1 MHVHQQ
7 ARRSM
12 QQQAMPTL
20 DFEAHHA
27 RAATLRQ
34 GAADVH
40 RSCQGAQRRGGR
52 QALRR
57 CGRQQGVQGQGQSV
71 LVVVVMIAVT
81 AALAELLARVDGCY
95 LNKTDRQ
102 RRKNCCWVCLGR
114 RIVFGWLKMIH
125 CLSCSSNSNCTG
137 SQSGMGEPK
146 ELVVARLHQLMLP
159 GGGRASRRHIK

>member
-1 MHVHQQ
+1 VHQQ
-7 ARRSM
+7 VRRSM
-12 QQQAMPTL
+12 QQQAMATATL
-20 DFEAHHA
+20 NSEDHRA
-27 RAATLRQ
+27 RAAALRQ

-57 CGRQQGVQGQGQSV
+57 CGRQQGVQGQGQAV
-71 LVVVVMIAVT
+71 LVVVVIAVT

-102 RRKNCCWVCLGR
+102 RRKNCCLVCLGR
-114 RIVFGWLKMIH
+114 WMVFEWLKMIH

-137 SQSGMGEPK
+137 SQSDADVPW
-146 ELVVARLHQLMLP
+146 
-159 GGGRASRRHIK
+159 SRRGTRGRCSLLAARQS